1 MAKSAAPAER
11 ASVRERLLA
20 SASQLFYE
28 EGVNTVGVDRILE
41 HSGVAK
47 ASMYKH
53 FGSKEEL
60 IRAYLEARHERTRER
75 MTTELAAR
83 YSTARERLL
92 GVFEVQ
98 GMAFSEPHFR
108 GCAFVSANAEAKP
121 GSSAEAATKDYREWV
136 WSLFLD
142 LAKEAGAKD
151 PESLA
156 QQLVILYDGGGISA
170 WMDHNPAV
178 AKATAEIARSLI
190 DAAVPKPRGRRALRS
205 S

>member
-1 MAKSAAPAER
+1 MAKPVAPAER
-11 ASVRERLLA
+11 PSARERLLA

-41 HSGVAK
+41 HAGVAK

-60 IRAYLEARHERTRER
+60 IRSYLEARHERTRER

-98 GMAFSEPHFR
+98 GLAFSEPDFR

-121 GSSAEAATKDYREWV
+121 GSSAESATKDYREWV

-142 LAKEAGAKD
+142 LAREAGAKD
-151 PESLA
+151 PEALT

-178 AKATAEIARSLI
+178 AKATVEIARSLI
-190 DAAVPKPRGRRALRS
+190 EQAVPKPRSRRAVRR
-205 S
+205 